1 MFKILL
7 ALHVLTAVFAIGPL
21 VHAATTAG
29 RGIRSSDAVA
39 TAASARLLRI
49 YAYASVVVIV
59 LGFGLMSSTSDYT
72 HHRTAQFSETWIW
85 LSVLLWAV
93 AVGLVLG
100 LLVPGLTRAGALIE
114 AGDGTANPALARLT
128 APIAAAG
135 GTVGLIFAAI
145 VFLMVYRPGS

>member
-1 MFKILL
+1 MFKLLL

-21 VHAATTAG
+21 VHAATTAS
-29 RGIRSSDAVA
+29 RGIRSGDAAA
-39 TAASARLLRI
+39 TATSARLLRI

-72 HHRTAQFSETWIW
+72 HRRTAEFSETWIW

-93 AVGLVLG
+93 AIALVLAV
-100 LLVPGLTRAGALIE
+100 LVPSLTRAGTLIE
-114 AGDGTANPALARLT
+114 AGDAAAVGPLT
-128 APIAAAG
+128 ARIAASG
-135 GTVGLIFAAI
+135 GVVALIFAAI